1 MSAEFPRHPSLYGAL
16 PQTLPQKRF
25 ESFVRKEWL
34 ANFSIFR
41 ESYPREMFEA
51 MKKSGLEVK
60 ERYPGIYYISGK
72 HAPFD
77 TQIVA
82 TKQLDKETH
91 TFFNC
96 AVYTL

>member
-1 MSAEFPRHPSLYGAL
+1 
-16 PQTLPQKRF
+16 
-25 ESFVRKEWL
+25 
-34 ANFSIFR
+34 
-41 ESYPREMFEA
+41 MFEA